1 MVKARCGRPQR
12 SLSPPP
18 HIFPGS
24 DATEVADASSAAA
37 PATASSS
44 NGGSGS
50 SSSRDGVFGLA
61 AATSGEGSAGSKTKP
76 SSTSL
81 KGCSKSSATDA
92 ASTDWPTPSAL
103 EPPKIDDTD
112 QGGEEGGG
120 CTSTAARGDGG
131 KRVKGTMVDPAGARS
146 AAASG
151 TEGRLTGTSTLGV
164 QTDVVES
171 DQHTV
176 LGGVES
182 DHPLTIPTDR
192 PSDLDEG
199 ETARAPSPPKAVVAA
214 EVDEQQAGERTPPAE
229 DEGVEPLYLPG
240 SLVGAAAAA
249 ATSRVSLHQ
258 VKEGGGGDACRRG
271 VNVFVGF
278 ATCCCQSIF

>member
-1 MVKARCGRPQR
+1 MRPAPTT
-12 SLSPPP
+12 SSPPSN
-18 HIFPGS
+18 ILSGS
-24 DATEVADASSAAA
+24 DATEVVDASTAAT

-44 NGGSGS
+44 NSGSGNS
-50 SSSRDGVFGLA
+50 SSKDGVRGLAA

-81 KGCSKSSATDA
+81 KGCSKPSATDTA
-92 ASTDWPTPSAL
+92 PTEWPTPSTL
-103 EPPKIDDTD
+103 EPPISNDTD

-120 CTSTAARGDGG
+120 CTSIAARGDGR
-131 KRVKGTMVDPAGARS
+131 KRVKGTMVDPAGAMS

-151 TEGRLTGTSTLGV
+151 PEGCLTGTSTLGL
-164 QTDVVES
+164 QTDVVER
-171 DQHTV
+171 DQHAV

-182 DHPLTIPTDR
+182 GHLLTIPSSR

-199 ETARAPSPPKAVVAA
+199 VTTRAPSPPEAVAAA

-229 DEGVEPLYLPG
+229 DERVEPLYLPG
-240 SLVGAAAAA
+240 SLVDAATAAA

-258 VKEGGGGDACRRG
+258 VNEGGGGDACRRG

-278 ATCCCQSIF
+278 ATCRCQSIF